1 MKQLISNLL
10 LLTIICSGKTQVNPT
25 LIDSLGKVT
34 LEKTNTTGAYI
45 SIINKD
51 SVIYSSSFGYNNIK
65 TKSSISDSTVFPI
78 SSNTK
83 AFNSILLSQ
92 LVQKDILS
100 FDEPLKTY
108 LPDLEFKNNFIT
120 TELTLIDLLTHRF
133 GFPRYDFTY
142 YLLSDEEKI
151 NPNEAVFKK
160 LKFLETTSSFRTKFQ
175 YGNNQYILASY
186 LLERI
191 KNEKWEN
198 ILLNNILIP
207 LNMSNTHCNLD
218 KFILDKN
225 KSIGYQDNKEV
236 DINYVAPMYSVSGM
250 GNMFSTIRD
259 LEKWCIFLNGTNDSI
274 LSKELIKYNL
284 SGHFSVGYEEP
295 FPGFSSIQYGLGWYI
310 FDYFGH
316 KVVLH
321 HGDNIGHQSLIVL
334 LPDDNISW
342 VIIANEGMS
351 SNSFPF
357 RMTFYLLD
365 IVIKNKLNEWNKL
378 LERGNSVFFRYP
390 DSLKVKNAPPKLSL
404 DRYEGEYFHEGF
416 GKIKIYLKNKKLNF
430 SAGDYIDT
438 LQHWEFDSFRAY
450 AEEFKE
456 DYIFKF
462 IVNSQNKVIGLETD
476 LIEPQIGL
484 IKFKKRL

>member
-1 MKQLISNLL
+1 MKQLISGLF
-10 LLTIICSGKTQVNPT
+10 LLTIICSGNAQVNPA
-25 LIDSLGKVT
+25 LIDSLGKIT

-45 SIINKD
+45 SIINKNA
-51 SVIYSSSFGYNNIK
+51 VIYSSSFGYNNRK
-65 TKSSISDSTVFPI
+65 TKSSINDSTVFPI

-92 LVQKDILS
+92 LVQKDSLS

-108 LPDLEFKNNFIT
+108 LPDLKFKNNFIT
-120 TELTLIDLLTHRF
+120 SELTLIDLLTHRF

-160 LKFLETTSSFRTKFQ
+160 LQFLETTSSFRTRFQ
-175 YGNNQYILASY
+175 YGNNQYILAAY

-191 KNEKWEN
+191 KNDKWEN
-198 ILLNNILIP
+198 ILLNNILKP
-207 LNMSNTHCNLD
+207 LGMSNTHCDLD
-218 KFILDKN
+218 QFILDKN
-225 KSIGYQDNKEV
+225 KSIGYQDKKAI
-236 DINYVAPMYSVSGM
+236 DINYIAPMYSVSGM
-250 GNMFSTIRD
+250 GNIFSTIKD
-259 LEKWCIFLNGTNDSI
+259 LEKWCIFLNNANDSV
-274 LSKELIKYNL
+274 LSKELIEYNL

-310 FDYFGH
+310 FDYYGH

-342 VIIANEGMS
+342 VIMANEGMS

-357 RMTFYLLD
+357 RMAFSLLD
-365 IVIKNKLNEWNKL
+365 IIVKNKLNDWNQL
-378 LERGNSVFFRYP
+378 LERENAVYYRYP
-390 DSLKVKNAPPKLSL
+390 DSLKTKNAPPKLSL
-404 DRYEGEYFHEGF
+404 SEYEGVYFHEGF
-416 GKIKIYLKNKKLNF
+416 GKIKVYLKDKKLYF
-430 SAGDYIDT
+430 SAGAYKDS
-438 LQHWEFDSFRAY
+438 LQHWEFDSFRAC
-450 AEEFKE
+450 AAEFKE

-462 IVNSQNKVIGLETD
+462 IVNAQNKVIGLESD